1 MIWQCNHKFKGEC
14 KCGTPHLTEEFI
26 KAKFL
31 EAYIRQGYAAVV
43 QAGNVLLINPDD
55 LLLGDQLKMTTIIL
69 GSGASVIAGTYVGDL
84 LSKTP
89 IASVPEVGPVVTRF
103 VSVLVSGLLSCTM
116 LILLDRSKLVNTLIG
131 KMNQYATVEHTI
143 KETSKAFENMA
154 AEIEGYDLDA
164 FSTQCLQFRLIAA
177 KIGQAPSEEELSGLL
192 MDALT
197 SSGICLPWD
206 GDFDDFMSD
215 PSSRLV
221 FS

>member
-1 MIWQCNHKFKGEC
+1 
-14 KCGTPHLTEEFI
+14 
-26 KAKFL
+26 
-31 EAYIRQGYAAVV
+31 
-43 QAGNVLLINPDD
+43 
-55 LLLGDQLKMTTIIL
+55 
-69 GSGASVIAGTYVGDL
+69 
-84 LSKTP
+84 
-89 IASVPEVGPVVTRF
+89 
-103 VSVLVSGLLSCTM
+103 M

-131 KMNQYATVEHTI
+131 NMNQYATVEHTI
-143 KETSKAFENMA
+143 KETSKAVENMA

-206 GDFDDFMSD
+206 GEFDDFMSD
-215 PSSRLV
+215 PFSRLV